1 MIINLLGPF
10 KTTASWINNRNKIIL
25 RFVFS
30 LEKEI
35 EALAYPP
42 ADTVRIIFSPI
53 LLDSVSLL
61 TPFLDCRNILCPAYL
76 PQYLLPFAWFWWL
89 TATRWWLIYRYF
101 KVFEILVAIRCNEL
115 HAHNNH
121 PSPSS
126 LCLIYDRWMPDK
138 GVCKGYGKYKIA

>member
-1 MIINLLGPF
+1 LIINLLGPF
-10 KTTASWINNRNKIIL
+10 KTSASWINNRNKIIL

-76 PQYLLPFAWFWWL
+76 PQYLLPFA
-89 TATRWWLIYRYF
+89 
-101 KVFEILVAIRCNEL
+101 
-115 HAHNNH
+115 
-121 PSPSS
+121 
-126 LCLIYDRWMPDK
+126 
-138 GVCKGYGKYKIA
+138 